1 MKLFNRII
9 WQISPVL
16 ILVMS
21 FWAFLFYKAIINEI
35 NDEVDDS
42 LEQYAESLIL
52 KKLTGEELP
61 SMDNG
66 TNNQY
71 FIVEVSKELMERN
84 MQNRYI
90 DSMVYIQAK
99 GETEPARILRT
110 YFMDRDQRYW
120 QLMISTP
127 TIEKADLQ
135 KAILQWILGLYI
147 SLLVIIIFIN
157 IWLFRSNLRPLY
169 VLLDWLDKYRIGKEN
184 KPLVNSTE
192 IVEFKKLNETVERHV
207 GRAEKVFSHQKEFI
221 GNASHE
227 IQTPVAICSNRLE
240 IMMEDE
246 TLSETQLNEIMKI
259 HHTLSYVSK
268 LNKSLLLLSKIDNG
282 QFSDSENIC
291 INKLINR
298 YLPDFE
304 EVYDYLHLQVV
315 FRENEELYFR
325 INESL
330 AGILIMNLLK
340 NAFVH
345 NRENGKIIIE
355 VTGRELK
362 IMNTG
367 KDYPLDETK
376 IFERFYHTKR
386 KEGSTG
392 LGLSIIK
399 SICNV
404 CDFVCS
410 YKFDHS
416 MHCFIIRSDS
426 SLKKG

>member
-21 FWAFLFYKAIINEI
+21 FWAFLFYKAIISEI

-42 LEQYAESLIL
+42 LEQSAEVLIL
-52 KKLTGEELP
+52 KKLAGEELP
-61 SMDNG
+61 SVDNG

-71 FIVEVSKELMERN
+71 FIKEVAKEKMEHDR
-84 MQNRYI
+84 QNRFQ
-90 DSMVYIQAK
+90 DSMIYIQAK
-99 GETEPARILRT
+99 RETEPARILRT
-110 YFMDRDQRYW
+110 YFMDRNNRYW
-120 QLMISTP
+120 QLSIATP
-127 TIEKADLQ
+127 TIEKTDLQ
-135 KAILQWILGLYI
+135 EAILQWILALYI
-147 SLLVIIIFIN
+147 SLLLIIIFIN

-184 KPLVNSTE
+184 KPLVNPTE
-192 IVEFKKLNETVERHV
+192 IIEFKKLNETVERHV
-207 GRAEKVFSHQKEFI
+207 GRAEQVFRDQKEFI

-246 TLSETQLNEIMKI
+246 SLSETQLNEIMKI
-259 HHTLSYVSK
+259 HHTLSYVAK

-282 QFSDSENIC
+282 QFNDPENIC
-291 INKLINR
+291 INKLISR
-298 YLPDFE
+298 YLSDFE
-304 EVYDYLHLQVV
+304 EVYDYLNLRIT
-315 FRENEELYFR
+315 FKEDGELFLR
-325 INESL
+325 MNESL

-345 NRENGKIIIE
+345 NRTDGEIRIE
-355 VTGRELK
+355 VTDRELK
-362 IMNTG
+362 IRNTG
-367 KDYPLDETK
+367 QEIPLDETK
-376 IFERFYHTKR
+376 IFERFYHTRR

-399 SICNV
+399 SICKV
-404 CDFVCS
+404 CDFVCG
-410 YKFDHS
+410 YQFEHS
-416 MHCFIIRSDS
+416 MHCFIIRSGQ
-426 SLKKG
+426 SLKKD

>member
-21 FWAFLFYKAIINEI
+21 FWAFLFYKAIICEI

-42 LEQYAESLIL
+42 LEQYAEVLIL

-61 SMDNG
+61 SVDNG
-66 TNNQY
+66 TNNQF
-71 FIVEVSKELMERN
+71 FITEVSKDIMERDR
-84 MQNRYI
+84 QNRFI
-90 DSMVYIQAK
+90 DSMIYIHSK
-99 GETEPARILRT
+99 HETEPARILRT
-110 YFMDRDQRYW
+110 YFMDRDNRYW
-120 QLMISTP
+120 QLSITTP

-135 KAILQWILGLYI
+135 EAILMWVLALYI
-147 SLLVIIIFIN
+147 SLVVIIIVIN

-184 KPLVNSTE
+184 KPLVNPTE

-207 GRAEKVFSHQKEFI
+207 GRAEQIFRHQKEFI

-246 TLSETQLNEIMKI
+246 SLSEAQLNEIMKI
-259 HHTLSYVSK
+259 HHTLSYVAK

-282 QFSDSENIC
+282 QFSDPEDIC
-291 INKLINR
+291 INKLIKR
-298 YLPDFE
+298 YLSDFE
-304 EVYDYLHLQVV
+304 EVYDYLHLQIIIKEQGE
-315 FRENEELYFR
+315 FHLRM
-325 INESL
+325 NESL

-345 NRENGKIIIE
+345 NHANGTVLIDISDKL
-355 VTGRELK
+355 LK
-362 IMNTG
+362 ISNTG
-367 KDYPLDETK
+367 AVLPLDETK

-399 SICNV
+399 SICKLYS
-404 CDFVCS
+404 FVCA
-410 YKFDHS
+410 YEFEQQ
-416 MHCFIIRSDS
+416 MHCFIIRSGK
-426 SLKKG
+426 SLKKD